1 MTDSVETNT
10 PVLISVRQSTGVIEL
25 NRPKALNSL
34 TPEMIDIIAR
44 AIKSWENDDAIE
56 QIVVHTTNPK
66 AFCAGGDVRYAR
78 DNILDGN
85 AKLVDDFF
93 ANEYTL
99 NGELS
104 NYQKPIISIIN
115 GVVMGGGLG
124 ISLHGSHRVVTE
136 NAFASM
142 PEMAIGYFTDVGVAH
157 AAQRMVGTRGQASL
171 ALAKYWAITGYR
183 MYAADMLWSGLATHV
198 VPDAEEILEAIIAD
212 GVDAA
217 LEKHSYVPEGNAPLA
232 GVIDEIESTFKH
244 STWPEIQDA
253 LKAANKDFAQDTAH
267 YLASAC
273 PTSVVASNEL
283 FESHAQ
289 EDDIVKALQREES
302 LGRYIRSRED
312 FLEGV
317 RAVLVEKTK
326 DAAFDPADTAAVDRS
341 AIDAALKN

>member
-34 TPEMIDIIAR
+34 TPEMIDIIAE

-283 FESHAQ
+283 FESHAH

-326 DAAFDPADTAAVDRS
+326 DAAFDPADTAAVDLS

>member
-34 TPEMIDIIAR
+34 TPEMIDIIAE

-212 GVDAA
+212 GVEAA
-217 LEKHSYVPEGNAPLA
+217 LEKHSYVPEDNPPLA
-232 GVIDEIESTFKH
+232 AVIDEIESTFNH
-244 STWPEIQDA
+244 STWPEIQDS
-253 LKAANKDFAQDTAH
+253 LKGANKDFAQDTAH

-289 EDDIVKALQREES
+289 EDDIVKALKREES

>member
-34 TPEMIDIIAR
+34 TPEMIDIIAE

-217 LEKHSYVPEGNAPLA
+217 LEKHSYVPEDNAPLA
-232 GVIDEIESTFKH
+232 AVIDEIESTFNH

>member
-34 TPEMIDIIAR
+34 TPEMIDIIAE

-93 ANEYTL
+93 ANEYRL

-217 LEKHSYVPEGNAPLA
+217 LEKHSYVPEDNAPLA
-232 GVIDEIESTFKH
+232 AVIDEIESTFNH

-289 EDDIVKALQREES
+289 EDDIVKALKREES